1 MKKLFTRSD
10 LDAIIVIFFCAFG
23 TFVTANDL
31 DGYRSGEDYGK
42 IGMVAFFY
50 SLALLYQ
57 AFLARKDGYWAQR
70 LLCIA
75 LCYCVTMV
83 PYNAIGMSSYV
94 SLVGVAAITGLVYLE
109 RGRMK

>member
-1 MKKLFTRSD
+1 MKKLFTRSN
-10 LDAIIVIFFCAFG
+10 LDAVMVIGLCALG
-23 TFVTANDL
+23 TSITANDL
-31 DGYRSGEDYGK
+31 DGYRPEADFGK
-42 IGMVAFFY
+42 IGIVAFFY

-57 AFLARKDGYWAQR
+57 AFLARKDDYWAQR